1 MLHGLSVARNSADDY
16 CFASAINHMG
26 LINSVRYLMSTT
38 APNYTAYFVQLGVI
52 HFGISMGLYENLL
65 YVSIVILGGLN
76 FYLRFEKY
84 SDNRL
89 RFILFNIATSQIMI
103 ISLLLLPSAKP
114 GAHFLTTLGW
124 NAGSS
129 RVLALVCVLLLVLYI
144 QLRSRSWII
153 LSILIVLLGGCD
165 LLVSAGINFYLLTFV
180 SLLIIFKKRRLSEF
194 RKFIILPMCGLIG
207 DLLLSQTQ
215 GSKERIKALNLGM
228 RNGESVHFNSK
239 MFQVAKYNLYR
250 ITTESNST
258 KFILY
263 LTILGF
269 VYAIYLKNANSKNQ
283 IIDRQLLSDL
293 GKVLPITL
301 IVAMG
306 TWIGSIEA
314 YLQSWHFILI
324 DYFLSLALL
333 CAIIWA
339 FTHLVK
345 SMVNWNTFITVT
357 AALMGLYLSWASLQL
372 AGSFEKT
379 RISREVAYDF
389 RSINHL
395 QTNIPILSM
404 NKIPLTEDIDS
415 KWVNGCYRS
424 IS

>member
-1 MLHGLSVARNSADDY
+1 
-16 CFASAINHMG
+16 
-26 LINSVRYLMSTT
+26 
-38 APNYTAYFVQLGVI
+38 
-52 HFGISMGLYENLL
+52 
-65 YVSIVILGGLN
+65 
-76 FYLRFEKY
+76 
-84 SDNRL
+84 
-89 RFILFNIATSQIMI
+89 
-103 ISLLLLPSAKP
+103 
-114 GAHFLTTLGW
+114 
-124 NAGSS
+124 
-129 RVLALVCVLLLVLYI
+129 
-144 QLRSRSWII
+144 
-153 LSILIVLLGGCD
+153 
-165 LLVSAGINFYLLTFV
+165 
-180 SLLIIFKKRRLSEF
+180 
-194 RKFIILPMCGLIG
+194 MCGLIG